1 MIAQDRRQ
9 ARCARCTA
17 RGTPY
22 GMSWQRSGTSPDPKF
37 AGAAAIPQDLPVE
50 MSGEGSNCD
59 NPCCH
64 RTFHLRGARQP
75 DVVLAGTP
83 IDG

>member
-50 MSGEGSNCD
+50 MSGEGSPTATIRAATEHSICAA
-59 NPCCH
+59 PVSL
-64 RTFHLRGARQP
+64 T
-75 DVVLAGTP
+75 
-83 IDG
+83 